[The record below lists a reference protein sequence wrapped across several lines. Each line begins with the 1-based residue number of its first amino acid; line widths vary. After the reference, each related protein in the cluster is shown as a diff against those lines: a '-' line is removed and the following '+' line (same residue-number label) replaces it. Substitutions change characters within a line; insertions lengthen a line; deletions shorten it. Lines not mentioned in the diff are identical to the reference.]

1 MDHCYSKEKELQNE
15 RIPSVFG
22 TDHSYNKICD
32 NTCRTPTNN
41 RKRERSTPAG
51 KTPQQPSKIGTAVL
65 SGQKRNTSWT
75 EPEKDYFIQYVKHT
89 PLNKTLTDY
98 WEKCAS
104 AMNARFPAGMR
115 NGLAC
120 KGLSQKLFITPLRGH
135 TESSLDEKDIASGFC
150 MLSTQDVM
158 TRDVGTQTALS
169 LPVNTNTSNSFDV
182 KDGEWLFMEPRK
194 ELEPV
199 ASVGAE
205 YLHRTALKRLR
216 HYLGISDGEKAS
228 LIDVLC
234 SGTPRQFAR
243 ALMSSSLAEEIK
255 ALLIF
260 DIEMDVR
267 ECCSKSSILSN
278 KQYEDLKEFKWSDIL
293 NELVTRQS
301 TLAEVLLAVA
311 LPTGKIGC
319 RNPIETLCPVV
330 ATVYGMLMKQRSGQP
345 CK

>member
-41 RKRERSTPAG
+41 RKRERSTPTG

-65 SGQKRNTSWT
+65 SGQKRNTHWT

-89 PLNKTLTDY
+89 PLNETLTDY
-98 WEKCAS
+98 WQKCAS
-104 AMNARFPAGMR
+104 TMNARFPAGMR

-120 KGLSQKLFITPLRGH
+120 KGLSQRLFITPLRGH
-135 TESSLDEKDIASGFC
+135 TECSLDEKDIASGFS

-216 HYLGISDGEKAS
+216 HYLSISDGEKAS
-228 LIDVLC
+228 LIDVLFIRPFEKRDVLWERPWRAGGLAGGRRPQTL
-234 SGTPRQFAR
+234 SGAY
-243 ALMSSSLAEEIK
+243 
-255 ALLIF
+255 LLH
-260 DIEMDVR
+260 
-267 ECCSKSSILSN
+267 
-278 KQYEDLKEFKWSDIL
+278 
-293 NELVTRQS
+293 
-301 TLAEVLLAVA
+301 A
-311 LPTGKIGC
+311 
-319 RNPIETLCPVV
+319 
-330 ATVYGMLMKQRSGQP
+330 
-345 CK
+345 